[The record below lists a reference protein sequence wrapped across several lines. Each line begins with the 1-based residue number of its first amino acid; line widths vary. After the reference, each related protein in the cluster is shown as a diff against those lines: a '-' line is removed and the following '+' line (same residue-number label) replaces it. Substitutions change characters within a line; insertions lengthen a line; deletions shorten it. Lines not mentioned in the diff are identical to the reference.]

1 VPDDNRKDKDQA
13 QAEAGVQ
20 QDQPAGPPQL
30 DSSQNRQNEAQQ
42 QESNPQHE
50 LEETQHD
57 ESLRKPR
64 PMVGWLLLGCVVLL
78 ASIVVLIAVGRA
90 VENPRTDD
98 AQVLANFIGMAPQVD
113 GPIMELP
120 IRDNQFVKAGDLL
133 FVVDERPYRYA
144 LERALSQQA
153 ALEGQIED
161 RRRSINSQ
169 VSGVHV
175 AQANIA
181 SNTSNRDALNAT
193 ISEAE
198 ANLADSRAA
207 LLRAEADRKY
217 SADNLHRL
225 EPLLDQ
231 QFVTVDQV
239 EQARTLLETR
249 TRAVEQATAQ
259 VALSEAHVRTTRSH
273 YQQSGAEVEQSE
285 AQREQAANGVETLAP
300 LTNQRE
306 ERAAAIRTARYNLN
320 NCRVYAPFDGYIT
333 NLTTSVGEYVHTGT
347 QVFTMIDS
355 RVWWVVANFRETQ
368 LNHVALGS
376 AADLFLMSHENVPLR
391 GVVES
396 IGHGVTPDPSVAGV
410 ISPGLPAI
418 ERSLSWVHLAARYPV
433 RIRIESP
440 PSNLLRIGETAVA
453 VVHPVRGSAR

>member
-1 VPDDNRKDKDQA
+1 VTDDNPKDKDQV
-13 QAEAGVQ
+13 QTESGVR
-20 QDQPAGPPQL
+20 QDQPSGPPQL
-30 DSSQNRQNEAQQ
+30 DSSGNSQNEEQQQKSNQQ
-42 QESNPQHE
+42 QEHE
-50 LEETQHD
+50 ENQHD
-57 ESLRKPR
+57 ELLRKRKPI
-64 PMVGWLLLGCVVLL
+64 VGWLLLGCVVLF

-98 AQVLANFIGMAPQVD
+98 AEVLANFIGMAPQVD
-113 GPIMELP
+113 GPIMQLP
-120 IRDNQFVKAGDLL
+120 IRDNQYVKAGDLL

-144 LERALSQQA
+144 LERALSQRD

-161 RRRSINSQ
+161 RQRSINSQ
-169 VSGVHV
+169 ISGVHV

-217 SADNLHRL
+217 AADNLHRL

-249 TRAVEQATAQ
+249 TRAVEQAAAQ
-259 VALSEAHVRTTRSH
+259 VTLSEAHVRTTRSH

-285 AQREQAANGVETLAP
+285 AQREQAANGVETLSP

-306 ERAAAIRTARYNLN
+306 ERAAAIRIAQYNLN

-368 LNHVALGS
+368 LNHVTLGS
-376 AADLFLMSHENVPLR
+376 AADLFLMSHENLPLR

-396 IGHGVTPDPSVAGV
+396 IGHGVTPDPNVAGV
-410 ISPGLPAI
+410 LSPGLPAI

-440 PSNLLRIGETAVA
+440 PSTLLRIGENAVA
-453 VVHPVRGSAR
+453 VVHPVLGSVR

>member
-1 VPDDNRKDKDQA
+1 MTDDNPKNRDQA
-13 QAEAGVQ
+13 RTEGGAQ
-20 QDQPAGPPQL
+20 QDQPSGQPQL
-30 DSSQNRQNEAQQ
+30 DPSQNRQ
-42 QESNPQHE
+42 HE
-50 LEETQHD
+50 ENQHD
-57 ESLRKPR
+57 ESLRKR
-64 PMVGWLLLGCVVLL
+64 KPMLGWLLLVCVVVLS
-78 ASIVVLIAVGRA
+78 SIVVVIAVSRA

-98 AQVLANFIGMAPQVD
+98 AQVFANFIGMAPQVD

-120 IRDNQFVKAGDLL
+120 IRDNQYVKAGELL

-144 LERALSQQA
+144 LERALSQQF

-169 VSGVHV
+169 ISGVHV

-181 SNTSNRDALNAT
+181 SFTSNRDALNAT

-198 ANLADSRAA
+198 ASLADSRAA
-207 LLRAEADRKY
+207 VLRAEADRKY
-217 SADNLHRL
+217 AADNLHRL

-259 VALSEAHVRTTRSH
+259 VAVSEAHVRTSRSH

-285 AQREQAANGVETLAP
+285 AQHEQAVNGVETLAP

-306 ERAAAIRTARYNLN
+306 ERAAAIRTAQYNLN

-333 NLTTSVGEYVHTGT
+333 NLTTSVGEYVHTGV

-368 LNHVALGS
+368 LTQVALGS
-376 AADLFLMSHENVPLR
+376 PADLFLMSHENLPLR

-396 IGHGVTPDPSVAGV
+396 IGHGVTPDPGVAGV

-418 ERSLSWVHLAARYPV
+418 ERSLNWVHLAARYPV

-440 PSNLLRIGETAVA
+440 PTSLLRIGENAVA
-453 VVHPVRGSAR
+453 VVHPAHGSVR

>member
-1 VPDDNRKDKDQA
+1 VQEDNRKDGDQG
-13 QAEAGVQ
+13 QADAGVQ
-20 QDQPAGPPQL
+20 QDQPSGPPRL
-30 DSSQNRQNEAQQ
+30 DSSQNRQNEEQQ
-42 QESNPQHE
+42 QKSNQQYEHE
-50 LEETQHD
+50 ENQHD
-57 ESLRKPR
+57 ESLEKPK
-64 PMVGWLLLGCVVLL
+64 PMVGWLLLSCVVLL

-98 AQVLANFIGMAPQVD
+98 AQVFANFIGMAPQVD
-113 GPIMELP
+113 GPIMQLP
-120 IRDNQFVKAGDLL
+120 IRDNQYVKAGDLL

-161 RRRSINSQ
+161 RQRSINSQ
-169 VSGVHV
+169 ISSVHV
-175 AQANIA
+175 ARANIA
-181 SNTSNRDALNAT
+181 SNTSNRDALSAT

-198 ANLADSRAA
+198 ASLADSRAG
-207 LLRAEADRKY
+207 LLRAEADRNY

-225 EPLLDQ
+225 EPLLVK

-249 TRAVEQATAQ
+249 TRAVEQASAQ

-306 ERAAAIRTARYNLN
+306 ERAAAVRTAQYNLN

-333 NLTTSVGEYVHTGT
+333 NLTTSVGEYVHTGI

-368 LNHVALGS
+368 LNHVVLGS
-376 AADLFLMSHENVPLR
+376 QADLFLMSHENLPLR

-410 ISPGLPAI
+410 ISPGLPDI
-418 ERSLSWVHLAARYPV
+418 QRSLSWVHLAARYPV

-440 PSNLLRIGETAVA
+440 SSSLLRVGENAVA
-453 VVHPVRGSAR
+453 VVHPVHGSAR

>member
-1 VPDDNRKDKDQA
+1 VI
-13 QAEAGVQ
+13 V
-20 QDQPAGPPQL
+20 
-30 DSSQNRQNEAQQ
+30 S
-42 QESNPQHE
+42 
-50 LEETQHD
+50 
-57 ESLRKPR
+57 
-64 PMVGWLLLGCVVLL
+64 
-78 ASIVVLIAVGRA
+78 SIVVLIAVSRA
-90 VENPRTDD
+90 VVNPRTDD
-98 AQVLANFIGMAPQVD
+98 AEVFANFIGMAPQVD
-113 GPIMELP
+113 GPIMQLP
-120 IRDNQFVKAGDLL
+120 IRDNQYVKAGDLL

-161 RRRSINSQ
+161 RRRSINSEI
-169 VSGVHV
+169 SGVHV

-181 SNTSNRDALNAT
+181 SSASSRDALSAT

-198 ANLADSRAA
+198 ANVNDARAA
-207 LLRAEADRKY
+207 LRRSEADRKY
-217 SADNLHRL
+217 AADNLHRL
-225 EPLLDQ
+225 EPLLEQ

-239 EQARTLLETR
+239 DQARTLLETR
-249 TRAVEQATAQ
+249 SRAVQQAEAQ
-259 VALSEAHVRTTRSH
+259 VAVSEAHVQTTRSQ
-273 YQQSGAEVEQSE
+273 YKRSGADVEQSE
-285 AQREQAANGVETLAP
+285 AQRDQAANGVEILAP

-306 ERAAAIRTARYNLN
+306 ERAAAVRTARYNLD

-333 NLTTSVGEYVHTGT
+333 NLTISVGEYVHTGS

-368 LNHVALGS
+368 LKHVALGS
-376 AADLFLMSHENVPLR
+376 PADLFLMSHETLRLR

-410 ISPGLPAI
+410 IAPGLPAV

-440 PSNLLRIGETAVA
+440 PYNLLRIGATAVA
-453 VVHPVRGSAR
+453 VVHPVRAAVQ

>member
-1 VPDDNRKDKDQA
+1 VTDGNPKDRDKA

-20 QDQPAGPPQL
+20 KDQPSGPPQ
-30 DSSQNRQNEAQQ
+30 
-42 QESNPQHE
+42 HE
-50 LEETQHD
+50 ENQHD
-57 ESLRKPR
+57 ESLRKRKPLL
-64 PMVGWLLLGCVVLL
+64 GWLLLVCVLIL
-78 ASIVVLIAVGRA
+78 ASIVVVFAVSRA

-98 AQVLANFIGMAPQVD
+98 AQVFANFIGMAPQVD

-120 IRDNQFVKAGDLL
+120 IRDNQYVKAGELL

-144 LERALSQQA
+144 LERALSQQF

-169 VSGVHV
+169 ISGVHV

-181 SNTSNRDALNAT
+181 SYTSNRDALNAT

-198 ANLADSRAA
+198 ASLADSRAA
-207 LLRAEADRKY
+207 VLRAEADRKY
-217 SADNLHRL
+217 AADNLHRL

-259 VALSEAHVRTTRSH
+259 VTLSEAHVRTTRSH

-285 AQREQAANGVETLAP
+285 AQHEQAVNGVETLAP

-306 ERAAAIRTARYNLN
+306 ERAAAIRTAQYNLN

-333 NLTTSVGEYVHTGT
+333 NLTTSVGEYVHTGV

-368 LNHVALGS
+368 LTQVALGS
-376 AADLFLMSHENVPLR
+376 PADLFLMSHENVPLR

-396 IGHGVTPDPSVAGV
+396 IGHGVTPDPGVAGV

-418 ERSLSWVHLAARYPV
+418 ERSLNWVHLAARYPV

-440 PSNLLRIGETAVA
+440 PSSLLRIGENAVA
-453 VVHPVRGSAR
+453 VVHPAHGSVR